1 MKQNKNISIKQIAKL
16 SGVSVATV
24 SRVINNNGRFSEETR
39 ERVMKII
46 NEYNYTTNMAAKSL
60 RVSKSKTIGV
70 IVPDVNNGF
79 FSELVLEIEKY
90 FFSHGYSVF
99 ICNTNQDEAKEKSY
113 FKSLDSKLVDG
124 IICISAISIDPAKCI
139 KRNIPVVFI
148 NNKDY
153 KLERDGVNFT
163 GTIDMPLLS
172 DYDLPSYLVIKNGNT
187 EKVENAKGLFNYDR
201 NMSEIINYYGSISYK
216 NEILKLKGNLET
228 NISYLSGSY
237 QDGILN
243 EIHIDKYTVDIL
255 ENNKVISS
263 KEFGI
268 NDVGTTNNLSME
280 ESVERNSNYEIQVN
294 IVDNLGNKY
303 KYSLVSG
310 KATEVNFTDLDQQYR
325 GELIDVYNKD
335 GQVLYESN
343 N

>member
-1 MKQNKNISIKQIAKL
+1 MKKYALQIIIGILIFINIISLSYIVKLNKKIDSNNNYINGL
-16 SGVSVATV
+16 SGELNS
-24 SRVINNNGRFSEETR
+24 IRFQAKDDNSLISESNVEMVNEDLDALKCTY
-39 ERVMKII
+39 KI
-46 NEYNYTTNMAAKSL
+46 S
-60 RVSKSKTIGV
+60 
-70 IVPDVNNGF
+70 
-79 FSELVLEIEKY
+79 LVLKEITDTTEVIY
-90 FFSHGYSVF
+90 
-99 ICNTNQDEAKEKSY
+99 
-113 FKSLDSKLVDG
+113 
-124 IICISAISIDPAKCI
+124 
-139 KRNIPVVFI
+139 RI

-201 NMSEIINYYGSISYK
+201 NMSEIINYYGSISYR

>member
-1 MKQNKNISIKQIAKL
+1 MDLGGNMKKYTLQIIIGILIFINIISLSYITKLNKKIDINNDYINGL
-16 SGVSVATV
+16 SGELN
-24 SRVINNNGRFSEETR
+24 RIRFQPKDDNSLISESNVE
-39 ERVMKII
+39 MI
-46 NEYNYTTNMAAKSL
+46 NEELASL
-60 RVSKSKTIGV
+60 KCTYKIS
-70 IVPDVNNGF
+70 
-79 FSELVLEIEKY
+79 LVLKEITDTTEVIY
-90 FFSHGYSVF
+90 
-99 ICNTNQDEAKEKSY
+99 
-113 FKSLDSKLVDG
+113 
-124 IICISAISIDPAKCI
+124 
-139 KRNIPVVFI
+139 RI

-153 KLERDGVNFT
+153 KLKRDGVNFT

>member
-1 MKQNKNISIKQIAKL
+1 MKKYVLQIIIGILIFINIISLTYIVKLNKKIDSINNYINGL
-16 SGVSVATV
+16 SGELNS
-24 SRVINNNGRFSEETR
+24 IRFQAKDDNSLISESNVEMVNEDLASLKCTY
-39 ERVMKII
+39 KI
-46 NEYNYTTNMAAKSL
+46 S
-60 RVSKSKTIGV
+60 
-70 IVPDVNNGF
+70 
-79 FSELVLEIEKY
+79 LVLKEITDTTEVIY
-90 FFSHGYSVF
+90 
-99 ICNTNQDEAKEKSY
+99 
-113 FKSLDSKLVDG
+113 
-124 IICISAISIDPAKCI
+124 
-139 KRNIPVVFI
+139 RI
-148 NNKDY
+148 NNKDH

-163 GTIDMPLLS
+163 GNIDMPLLS

-237 QDGILN
+237 QDGISN
-243 EIHIDKYTVDIL
+243 EIHIYKYTVDIL

-263 KEFGI
+263 KEFEI
-268 NDVGTTNNLSME
+268 NDVGTNNNLSME
-280 ESVERNSNYEIQVN
+280 ENVERNSNYEIQVN

-310 KATEVNFTDLDQQYR
+310 KATEVNFTDLYQQYR

>member
-1 MKQNKNISIKQIAKL
+1 MKKYALQIIIRILIFINIISLSYIVKLNKKIDSNNNYINGL
-16 SGVSVATV
+16 SGELNS
-24 SRVINNNGRFSEETR
+24 IRFQAKDDNSLISESNVEMVNEDLDALKCTY
-39 ERVMKII
+39 KI
-46 NEYNYTTNMAAKSL
+46 S
-60 RVSKSKTIGV
+60 
-70 IVPDVNNGF
+70 
-79 FSELVLEIEKY
+79 LVLKEITDTTEVIY
-90 FFSHGYSVF
+90 
-99 ICNTNQDEAKEKSY
+99 
-113 FKSLDSKLVDG
+113 
-124 IICISAISIDPAKCI
+124 
-139 KRNIPVVFI
+139 RI

>member
-1 MKQNKNISIKQIAKL
+1 MKKYALQIIIGILIFINIISLSYIVKLNKKIDSNNNYINGL
-16 SGVSVATV
+16 SGELNS
-24 SRVINNNGRFSEETR
+24 IRFQAKDDNSLISESNVEMVNEDLDALKCTY
-39 ERVMKII
+39 KI
-46 NEYNYTTNMAAKSL
+46 S
-60 RVSKSKTIGV
+60 
-70 IVPDVNNGF
+70 
-79 FSELVLEIEKY
+79 LVLKEITDTTEVIY
-90 FFSHGYSVF
+90 
-99 ICNTNQDEAKEKSY
+99 
-113 FKSLDSKLVDG
+113 
-124 IICISAISIDPAKCI
+124 
-139 KRNIPVVFI
+139 RI

-294 IVDNLGNKY
+294 IVDNLGDKY

>member
-1 MKQNKNISIKQIAKL
+1 MKKYVLQIIIGILIFINIISLTYIVKLNKKIDSINNYINGL
-16 SGVSVATV
+16 SGELNS
-24 SRVINNNGRFSEETR
+24 IRFQAKDDNSLISESNVEMVNEDLASLKCTY
-39 ERVMKII
+39 KI
-46 NEYNYTTNMAAKSL
+46 S
-60 RVSKSKTIGV
+60 
-70 IVPDVNNGF
+70 
-79 FSELVLEIEKY
+79 LVLKEITDTTEVIY
-90 FFSHGYSVF
+90 
-99 ICNTNQDEAKEKSY
+99 
-113 FKSLDSKLVDG
+113 
-124 IICISAISIDPAKCI
+124 
-139 KRNIPVVFI
+139 RI
-148 NNKDY
+148 NNKDH

-163 GTIDMPLLS
+163 GNIDMPLLS

-237 QDGILN
+237 QDGISN

-263 KEFGI
+263 KEFEI
-268 NDVGTTNNLSME
+268 NDVGTNNNLSIE
-280 ESVERNSNYEIQVN
+280 ENVERNSNYEIQVN

>member
-1 MKQNKNISIKQIAKL
+1 MKKYALQIIIGILIFINIISLSYIVKLNKKIDSNNNYINGL
-16 SGVSVATV
+16 SGELNSIRFQAKD
-24 SRVINNNGRFSEETR
+24 NNSLISESNVEMVNEDLASLKCTY
-39 ERVMKII
+39 KI
-46 NEYNYTTNMAAKSL
+46 S
-60 RVSKSKTIGV
+60 
-70 IVPDVNNGF
+70 
-79 FSELVLEIEKY
+79 LVLKEITDTTEVIY
-90 FFSHGYSVF
+90 
-99 ICNTNQDEAKEKSY
+99 
-113 FKSLDSKLVDG
+113 
-124 IICISAISIDPAKCI
+124 
-139 KRNIPVVFI
+139 RI

-216 NEILKLKGNLET
+216 KEILKLKGSLET

>member
-1 MKQNKNISIKQIAKL
+1 MKKYTLQIIIGILIFINIISLSYITKLNKKIDINNDYINGL
-16 SGVSVATV
+16 SGELN
-24 SRVINNNGRFSEETR
+24 RIRFQPKDDNSLISESNVE
-39 ERVMKII
+39 MI
-46 NEYNYTTNMAAKSL
+46 NEELASL
-60 RVSKSKTIGV
+60 KCTYKIS
-70 IVPDVNNGF
+70 
-79 FSELVLEIEKY
+79 LVLKEITDTTEVIY
-90 FFSHGYSVF
+90 
-99 ICNTNQDEAKEKSY
+99 
-113 FKSLDSKLVDG
+113 
-124 IICISAISIDPAKCI
+124 
-139 KRNIPVVFI
+139 RI

-153 KLERDGVNFT
+153 KLKRDGVNFT

>member
-1 MKQNKNISIKQIAKL
+1 MVNEDLASLKCTYKIS
-16 SGVSVATV
+16 
-24 SRVINNNGRFSEETR
+24 
-39 ERVMKII
+39 
-46 NEYNYTTNMAAKSL
+46 
-60 RVSKSKTIGV
+60 
-70 IVPDVNNGF
+70 
-79 FSELVLEIEKY
+79 LVLKEITDTTEVIY
-90 FFSHGYSVF
+90 
-99 ICNTNQDEAKEKSY
+99 
-113 FKSLDSKLVDG
+113 
-124 IICISAISIDPAKCI
+124 
-139 KRNIPVVFI
+139 RI
-148 NNKDY
+148 NNKDH

-163 GTIDMPLLS
+163 GNIDMPLLS

-187 EKVENAKGLFNYDR
+187 EKVENGKGLFNYDR

-237 QDGILN
+237 EDGISN
-243 EIHIDKYTVDIL
+243 EIHIGKYTVDIL

-263 KEFGI
+263 KEFEI
-268 NDVGTTNNLSME
+268 NDVGTNNNLSIE
-280 ESVERNSNYEIQVN
+280 ENVERNSNYEIQVN

-335 GQVLYESN
+335 GQVLYESSN
-343 N
+343 

>member
-1 MKQNKNISIKQIAKL
+1 MKKYALQIIIGILIFINIISLSYIVKLNKKIDSNNNYINGL
-16 SGVSVATV
+16 SGELNS
-24 SRVINNNGRFSEETR
+24 IRFQAKDDNSLISESNVEMVNEDLDALKCTY
-39 ERVMKII
+39 KI
-46 NEYNYTTNMAAKSL
+46 S
-60 RVSKSKTIGV
+60 
-70 IVPDVNNGF
+70 
-79 FSELVLEIEKY
+79 LVLKEITDTTEVIY
-90 FFSHGYSVF
+90 
-99 ICNTNQDEAKEKSY
+99 
-113 FKSLDSKLVDG
+113 
-124 IICISAISIDPAKCI
+124 
-139 KRNIPVVFI
+139 RI

-187 EKVENAKGLFNYDR
+187 EKVENAKGLFSYDR

>member
-1 MKQNKNISIKQIAKL
+1 MKKYVLQIIIGILIFINIISLTYIVKLNKKIDSINNYINGL
-16 SGVSVATV
+16 SGELNS
-24 SRVINNNGRFSEETR
+24 IRFQAKDDNSLISESNVEMVNEDLASLKCTY
-39 ERVMKII
+39 KI
-46 NEYNYTTNMAAKSL
+46 S
-60 RVSKSKTIGV
+60 
-70 IVPDVNNGF
+70 
-79 FSELVLEIEKY
+79 LVLKEITDTTEVIY
-90 FFSHGYSVF
+90 
-99 ICNTNQDEAKEKSY
+99 
-113 FKSLDSKLVDG
+113 
-124 IICISAISIDPAKCI
+124 
-139 KRNIPVVFI
+139 RI
-148 NNKDY
+148 NNKDH

-163 GTIDMPLLS
+163 GNIDMPLLS

-237 QDGILN
+237 QDGISN
-243 EIHIDKYTVDIL
+243 EIHIYKYTVDIL

-263 KEFGI
+263 KEFEI
-268 NDVGTTNNLSME
+268 NDVGTNNNLSIE
-280 ESVERNSNYEIQVN
+280 ENVERNSNYEIQVN

-310 KATEVNFTDLDQQYR
+310 KATEVNFTDLYQQYR

>member
-1 MKQNKNISIKQIAKL
+1 MKKYILQIIIGILIFINIISLSYITKLNKKIDINNDYINGL
-16 SGVSVATV
+16 SGELN
-24 SRVINNNGRFSEETR
+24 RIRFQQKDDNSLISESNVEMVNEELASLKCTY
-39 ERVMKII
+39 KI
-46 NEYNYTTNMAAKSL
+46 S
-60 RVSKSKTIGV
+60 
-70 IVPDVNNGF
+70 
-79 FSELVLEIEKY
+79 LVLKEITDTTEVIY
-90 FFSHGYSVF
+90 
-99 ICNTNQDEAKEKSY
+99 
-113 FKSLDSKLVDG
+113 
-124 IICISAISIDPAKCI
+124 
-139 KRNIPVVFI
+139 RI

-201 NMSEIINYYGSISYK
+201 NMSEIINYYGSISYRS
-216 NEILKLKGNLET
+216 EILKLKGNLET

-237 QDGILN
+237 QDGGSN

-255 ENNKVISS
+255 EDNKVIST
-263 KEFGI
+263 KEFVI
-268 NDVGTTNNLSME
+268 NDIGTNNNLSIE
-280 ESVERNSNYEIQVN
+280 ENLKRNSNYEIQVN
-294 IVDNLGNKY
+294 VVDNLGNKY

-335 GQVLYESN
+335 GQVLYQSN

>member
-1 MKQNKNISIKQIAKL
+1 MKKYTLQIIIGILIFINIISLSYITKFNKKIDINNDYINGL
-16 SGVSVATV
+16 SGELN
-24 SRVINNNGRFSEETR
+24 RIRFQPKDDNSLISESNVEMVNEDLDALKCTY
-39 ERVMKII
+39 KI
-46 NEYNYTTNMAAKSL
+46 S
-60 RVSKSKTIGV
+60 
-70 IVPDVNNGF
+70 
-79 FSELVLEIEKY
+79 LVLKEITDTTEVIY
-90 FFSHGYSVF
+90 
-99 ICNTNQDEAKEKSY
+99 
-113 FKSLDSKLVDG
+113 
-124 IICISAISIDPAKCI
+124 
-139 KRNIPVVFI
+139 RI

>member
-1 MKQNKNISIKQIAKL
+1 MKEYALQIIIGILIFINIISLSYIVKLNKKIDSNNNYINGL
-16 SGVSVATV
+16 SGELNS
-24 SRVINNNGRFSEETR
+24 IRFQAKDDNSLISESNVEMVNEDLDALKCTY
-39 ERVMKII
+39 KI
-46 NEYNYTTNMAAKSL
+46 S
-60 RVSKSKTIGV
+60 
-70 IVPDVNNGF
+70 
-79 FSELVLEIEKY
+79 LVLKEITDTTEVIY
-90 FFSHGYSVF
+90 
-99 ICNTNQDEAKEKSY
+99 
-113 FKSLDSKLVDG
+113 
-124 IICISAISIDPAKCI
+124 
-139 KRNIPVVFI
+139 RI